1 MVVRNWKKP
10 LVKNSEEDDEA
21 VLFLDY
27 FSTVMAKRGK
37 ANSTSFRAKKILAQS
52 CEEHLL
58 GLAAPACHVELH
70 LVYVK
75 PLEVQKREQSMLSHF
90 INNKI

>member
-1 MVVRNWKKP
+1 MTRQFYFWIIFQLSWEK
-10 LVKNSEEDDEA
+10 SEH
-21 VLFLDY
+21 FP
-27 FSTVMAKRGK
+27 AKRGK
-37 ANSTSFRAKKILAQS
+37 ANSTSSFRAKKILAQS

-75 PLEVQKREQSMLSHF
+75 PLEVQKRGTLYVESFHEQ
-90 INNKI
+90 

>member
-27 FSTVMAKRGK
+27 FSTVMGK
-37 ANSTSFRAKKILAQS
+37 VGTFPGKERKSKFNFKL
-52 CEEHLL
+52 
-58 GLAAPACHVELH
+58 
-70 LVYVK
+70 
-75 PLEVQKREQSMLSHF
+75 
-90 INNKI
+90 